1 MENID
6 PYILIIICSSTI
18 ILSYFYNLYSKKSGI
33 PSVLLLIITGLLIQF
48 GFLLSGEVI
57 EKKDFDVA
65 LKFLGI
71 VGLALIVLEA
81 ALDLRLI
88 KEKTVVIIKSFSVAT
103 IGLIATSYISALFLV
118 LVYSKTGD
126 VKLELVEALLF
137 TVPISILS
145 SAIILPSIE
154 PLDED
159 RREFMIYESTFSDI
173 LGIVLFYSLTRFVG
187 PSSESEIYGV
197 VFGNLTFTILFSVLA
212 SYMLIYLFQNI
223 KGHDKLF
230 FLISILLLL
239 FAVGKLFHLSSLII
253 ILIFGVILNNYKLFF
268 SGGLSKL
275 IDEEKVANILS
286 DFKVVTGESAFVVRT
301 FFFILFGVLASV
313 TSMLSFN
320 AIGIGVVLLLIIYLI
335 RTISLFLFYGK
346 NIFPQVFLAPRGLI
360 TILLFFAIPEEII
373 NKYGFIYDEF
383 NGVLLFIILAS
394 CLIMTWS
401 LIKYKKN
408 IDVANLEDAAEDSDL
423 IDQEIEG
430 APDMNDQETN
440 SASDSL
446 DQEIDEDTV

>member
-1 MENID
+1 VGVLKMEMI
-6 PYILIIICSSTI
+6 
-18 ILSYFYNLYSKKSGI
+18 
-33 PSVLLLIITGLLIQF
+33 
-48 GFLLSGEVI
+48 
-57 EKKDFDVA
+57 
-65 LKFLGI
+65 
-71 VGLALIVLEA
+71 
-81 ALDLRLI
+81 
-88 KEKTVVIIKSFSVAT
+88 
-103 IGLIATSYISALFLV
+103 
-118 LVYSKTGD
+118 
-126 VKLELVEALLF
+126 EALLF

-145 SAIILPSIE
+145 SAIILPSIDS
-154 PLDED
+154 LDD
-159 RREFMIYESTFSDI
+159 DKREFMVYESTFSDI
-173 LGIVLFYSLTRFVG
+173 LGIILFYSLTRFLG

-212 SYMLIYLFQNI
+212 SYILIYLFQNI

-268 SGGLSKL
+268 SGWLSKL
-275 IDEEKVANILS
+275 INEEKVEGILA

-313 TSMLSFN
+313 ASMFN
-320 AIGIGVVLLLIIYLI
+320 FKTIGIGIVLLLIIYLI
-335 RTISLFLFYGK
+335 RTISLFLFNGK

-360 TILLFFAIPEEII
+360 TILLFFAIPEEITE
-373 NKYGFIYDEF
+373 KYDF

-401 LIKYKKN
+401 LIKYKKK
-408 IDVANLEDAAEDSDL
+408 IDVENLEDDAEGSIL
-423 IDQEIEG
+423 IDQETEG
-430 APDMNDQETN
+430 APDMNDQEIN

-446 DQEIDEDTV
+446 DQEIDEGTI

>member
-48 GFLLSGEVI
+48 GFLLSGEMI
-57 EKKDFDVA
+57 EKKDFDVI

-81 ALDLRLI
+81 ALDLQLI
-88 KEKTVVIIKSFSVAT
+88 KEKTKVILKSFSVAT
-103 IGLIATSYISALFLV
+103 IGLVATSYICALFLV
-118 LVYSKTGD
+118 GVLKM
-126 VKLELVEALLF
+126 EMIEALLF

-145 SAIILPSIE
+145 SAIILPSIDS
-154 PLDED
+154 LDD
-159 RREFMIYESTFSDI
+159 DKREFMVYESTFSDI
-173 LGIVLFYSLTRFVG
+173 LGIVLFYSLTRFLG

-212 SYMLIYLFQNI
+212 SYILIYLFQNI

-268 SGGLSKL
+268 SGWLSKL
-275 IDEEKVANILS
+275 INEEKVEGILA

-313 TSMLSFN
+313 ASMFN
-320 AIGIGVVLLLIIYLI
+320 FKTIGIGIVLLLIIYLI
-335 RTISLFLFYGK
+335 RTISLFLFNGK

-360 TILLFFAIPEEII
+360 TILLFFAIPEEITE
-373 NKYGFIYDEF
+373 KYDF